1 MFLSPNISKEGSFK
15 APTPRGES
23 VNQAGSENISI
34 GKSIGFTVTS
44 KESNITNEYSNFL
57 KKLQHNKS
65 LVICMNEIINEKHLI
80 EFLFEL
86 LLKVINFFIYVN
98 DEKVNA
104 KLLDIFKNIME
115 FLIPCLQA
123 LREKNEHLERDLRKT
138 IIKKIYINEKTPE
151 SLQKLAT
158 KAFKA
163 LITNEDSADVGDNVS
178 TSLLNNDFLVTIIEL
193 LKEYE
198 YFGTKSNGQ

>member
-1 MFLSPNISKEGSFK
+1 
-15 APTPRGES
+15 
-23 VNQAGSENISI
+23 
-34 GKSIGFTVTS
+34 
-44 KESNITNEYSNFL
+44 
-57 KKLQHNKS
+57 
-65 LVICMNEIINEKHLI
+65 
-80 EFLFEL
+80 
-86 LLKVINFFIYVN
+86 
-98 DEKVNA
+98 
-104 KLLDIFKNIME
+104 ME

-123 LREKNEHLERDLRKT
+123 LREKNEHLGRYLRKS

>member
-1 MFLSPNISKEGSFK
+1 M
-15 APTPRGES
+15 
-23 VNQAGSENISI
+23 
-34 GKSIGFTVTS
+34 GFTVTS

-123 LREKNEHLERDLRKT
+123 LREKNEHLGRDLRKS